1 MDDFLNE
8 QLERMRRLTE
18 RMAQVHSRVAE
29 NSELISRDRDAL
41 HSGPLHEVRDLRTH
55 ETHQYHHR
63 NRGRG
68 SPEAEQ
74 RRAEARDSTRRRRR
88 R

>member
-55 ETHQYHHR
+55 ETHQYHYR
-63 NRGRG
+63 NRVRG
-68 SPEAEQ
+68 SAEPERPRSQ
-74 RRAEARDSTRRRRR
+74 GRDSSRRRRR
-88 R
+88 